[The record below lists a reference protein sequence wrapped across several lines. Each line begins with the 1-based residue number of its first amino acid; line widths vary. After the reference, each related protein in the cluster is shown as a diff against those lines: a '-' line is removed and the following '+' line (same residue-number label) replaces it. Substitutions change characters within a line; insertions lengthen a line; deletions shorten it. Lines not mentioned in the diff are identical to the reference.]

1 MATAPIRTKRW
12 TRLEYERLVGLG
24 AFGPGD
30 RIELVGGDLLVLPPQ
45 GSPHMTAI
53 GLAEDVLRAA
63 SGGAWHIRTQG
74 PIALD
79 NESEP
84 VAVVSGSR
92 RHYSA
97 SHPTQPVLLVEVADA
112 SLESD
117 REWKGSLYA
126 RARVPEYWI
135 VNLADRGLEVYQT
148 HGPPPTPPSAGGIRR
163 SGASRRATSWL
174 PWERPRPASPSP
186 TCSNSATRT
195 GLYFNDAQD
204 APVIFSQPLGSAL
217 STIED

>member
-63 SGGAWHIRTQG
+63 FGGAWHIRTQG

-84 VAVVSGSR
+84 DGAVVSGSR

-97 SHPTQPVLLVEVADA
+97 SHPTQPVLLGSTRPTARRRRRLRLAVYGDPALSSSDIVAPLGAPEVRIAVAD
-112 SLESD
+112 L
-117 REWKGSLYA
+117 L
-126 RARVPEYWI
+126 
-135 VNLADRGLEVYQT
+135 Q
-148 HGPPPTPPSAGGIRR
+148 
-163 SGASRRATSWL
+163 
-174 PWERPRPASPSP
+174 
-186 TCSNSATRT
+186 
-195 GLYFNDAQD
+195 
-204 APVIFSQPLGSAL
+204 
-217 STIED
+217 

>member
-1 MATAPIRTKRW
+1 MATAPIRTERW
-12 TRLEYERLVGLG
+12 TRLEYERRLGLG

-63 SGGAWHIRTQG
+63 FGGAWHIRTQG

-84 VAVVSGSR
+84 EPDVAVVSGSR

-135 VNLADRGLEVYQT
+135 VNLADRGLEVY
-148 HGPPPTPPSAGGIRR
+148 RD
-163 SGASRRATSWL
+163 
-174 PWERPRPASPSP
+174 PRPA
-186 TCSNSATRT
+186 A
-195 GLYFNDAQD
+195 DAAFGWRYTAIRRLSSSD
-204 APVIFSQPLGSAL
+204 IVAPLGAPEARIAVADL
-217 STIED
+217 LP